1 MKSFLKSREIQGEV
15 IMFFENAMWA
25 LFPIF
30 VLLTVSKVSSIF
42 AAGISTLFAALFF
55 AVLITIKRQ
64 WHEIKIK
71 KALRDILIMT
81 ALIGVIFYVLL
92 FIGIKQTTAG
102 NAGIILL
109 MEVFFTMII
118 LGLWKKE
125 KQTIKTIGG
134 GGLMVIGAFFVMFK
148 GTFAFN
154 QGDLI
159 ILLATAI
166 PPIGNYYA
174 QRARKLVSANMIMFI
189 RSAIAGFFILGLAFL
204 LEQPPG
210 LIDIQNSLLNLFV
223 TGFIILGLSKIL
235 WIEAIHRI
243 TITKA
248 ISLSAYA
255 PAFTL
260 VFAYFILGDIPTIWQ
275 ILGFLPMLAGV
286 YLITEIRNF
295 KKQSRI

>member
-1 MKSFLKSREIQGEV
+1 MKGYFKSREIQGE
-15 IMFFENAMWA
+15 IMMFFQNTMWA

-30 VLLTVSKVSSIF
+30 VVLTVSKVTPIF
-42 AAGISTLFAALFF
+42 AAAISTLFAALFF
-55 AVLITIKRQ
+55 AVLITIKRE
-64 WHEIKIK
+64 WHEIKVK
-71 KALRDILIMT
+71 KSPQRYPYFNFTHWDS
-81 ALIGVIFYVLL
+81 YVLL
-92 FIGIKQTTAG
+92 FIGIEQTSAG

-118 LGLWKKE
+118 LGFWKKE

-134 GGLMVIGAFFVMFK
+134 GVLMVIGAILVMFK
-148 GTFAFN
+148 GGFTLN

-159 ILLATAI
+159 ILLATTI

-174 QRARKLVSANMIMFI
+174 QRARKLVGANMIMFV
-189 RSAIAGFFILGLAFL
+189 RSFIAGLFILGLAFL
-204 LEQPPG
+204 LEQPPS
-210 LIDIQNSLLNLFV
+210 LIDIQQSLLNLFI
-223 TGFIILGLSKIL
+223 TGFIILGLSKIF

-248 ISLSAYA
+248 ISLTAYA

-260 VFAYFILGDIPTIWQ
+260 IFAYFILGDVPTIWQ

-286 YLITEIRNF
+286 YLITEIRKF
-295 KKQSRI
+295 KKQSHI